1 MNSSREV
8 VIVFNICIISND
20 NAELNIFENQIGGY
34 LHFNGIAYE
43 IDCVSPKARISPS
56 VWKDCDYD
64 LAVMDISDAE
74 TRDAML
80 AYSIEIRRQTPKLK
94 VIFVS
99 EDANDALNIFDFN
112 PDYFIVKSQLENRL
126 ANAVK
131 YLFSFEGSK
140 EDKLVVSSGSVKYVI
155 PEHMILY
162 FEHYQH
168 NTKIVCKDKEIN
180 CSEKLGDILQRL
192 NRNSFIRCH
201 CSFIVNL
208 DEVAEL
214 RSSQLVICNGDK
226 IPCSR
231 ANQKAVKN
239 AFEVLQERRK
249 NS

>member
-1 MNSSREV
+1 M
-8 VIVFNICIISND
+8 FNICIISND
-20 NAELNIFENQIGGY
+20 NAELIIFENQIGRY
-34 LHFNGIAYE
+34 LHFNDIAYE
-43 IDCVSPKARISPS
+43 IDCVSPQARISPS

-64 LAVMDISDAE
+64 LAVLDISNE
-74 TRDAML
+74 KTKDAML
-80 AYSIEIRRQTPKLK
+80 AYSIEIRRQEPKLK

-99 EDANDALNIFDFN
+99 EDVNDALNIFDYN

-140 EDKLVVSSGSVKYVI
+140 ENKLVVSSGSVKYVI
-155 PEHMILY
+155 PEHTILY

-168 NTKIVCKDKEIN
+168 NTKIVCEDKEVN
-180 CSEKLGDILQRL
+180 CNEKLSDIIERL
-192 NRNSFIRCH
+192 NRNAFIRCH

-208 DEVAEL
+208 NEVAEF
-214 RSSQLVICNGDK
+214 RSNQLVICNGDK

-239 AFEVLQERRK
+239 AFKVLQERRK
-249 NS
+249 YL